1 MIDSLQ
7 VHVLVLSSD
16 ATIRQSVGGPAF
28 SGTARVEFV
37 PTASALMDSL
47 TDTTAELVIDEASE
61 AAYLSLIR
69 RARKSTPGVDAVVL
83 GGPKSDAVR
92 QDEKRDGVD
101 LYVERPFDPGALRA
115 TLDHHLALVSLK
127 ARAGII
133 GRSPSLQDLLESV
146 LLVAPT
152 EVPILVQGESGTGK
166 DVIAHA
172 IHAHSSRRDRPFE
185 AINCGSLAEGVL
197 ESELFG
203 HEKGS
208 FTGAVA
214 RRSGLFERA
223 NTGTVFL
230 DEVGEMSPNMQVRL
244 LRVLE
249 SGDVMRVGG
258 VAGFKVNV
266 RVIAATNRNLAESVR
281 DGAFRQD
288 LYYRLKGVSLY
299 IPPLRERRDDIPLL
313 VQYFI
318 AQANRAH
325 HKSVRGI
332 EPDAMK
338 RLVEY
343 AWPGNIRELRN
354 VVETLVVLS
363 QAPRI
368 TRTLTDAHVA
378 SDAAAGL
385 SAMMLPVAVGRSR
398 DDAEREML
406 YGAILALH
414 RDVREILHL
423 LRDGAGAA
431 TVVPREG
438 APFEGMREVRTEP
451 VDVPDRALS
460 LNQLERAAV
469 REALNRSAGNRR
481 RAADYLGISER
492 TLYRKIKEYGLA

>member
-7 VHVLVLSSD
+7 VHVLVLSAD
-16 ATIRQSVGGPAF
+16 ATIRQSAGGPAF
-28 SGTARVEFV
+28 SAAGARVELV
-37 PTASALMDSL
+37 PTAAALMDAM
-47 TDTTAELVIDEASE
+47 TGATAALIIDEASE
-61 AAYLSLIR
+61 PAYLSLIR
-69 RARKSTPGVDAVVL
+69 RARKTNPGVDAIVL
-83 GGPKSDAVR
+83 GGPRSDAVK
-92 QDEKRDGVD
+92 QEEKREGVD
-101 LYVERPFDPGALRA
+101 LYVERPFEPAALRA
-115 TLDHHLALVSLK
+115 TLEQRLALVALK

-133 GRSPSLQDLLESV
+133 GRNSALEDLLASV

-152 EVPILVQGESGTGK
+152 EVPILIQGESGTGK
-166 DVIAHA
+166 DVIARA
-172 IHAHSSRRDRPFE
+172 IHSHSSRHNGPFD
-185 AINCGSLAEGVL
+185 AVNCGALAEGVL

-203 HEKGS
+203 HEKGA

-214 RRSGLFERA
+214 RRAGLFERA
-223 NTGTVFL
+223 NGGTVFL

-249 SGDVMRVGG
+249 SGEVMRVGG
-258 VAGFKVNV
+258 VAGFRVNV
-266 RVIAATNRNLAESVR
+266 RVIAATNRNLVEAVR

-299 IPPLRERRDDIPLL
+299 LPPLRERRDDIPLL
-313 VQYFI
+313 VQHFI
-318 AQANRAH
+318 MQSNRTH
-325 HKSVRGI
+325 HKSVRGV

-338 RLVEY
+338 RLVEHS
-343 AWPGNIRELRN
+343 WPGNIRELRN
-354 VVETLVVLS
+354 VIETLVVLS
-363 QAPRI
+363 PVPRI
-368 TRTLTDAHVA
+368 TRALVDAHLTPD
-378 SDAAAGL
+378 DAGGPGL
-385 SAMMLPVAVGRSR
+385 FPVPMMGRSR

-423 LRDGAGAA
+423 LRS
-431 TVVPREG
+431 EG
-438 APFEGMREVRTEP
+438 SSALARDMAPFDSMREVRTDAGESS
-451 VDVPDRALS
+451 DRTLS

>member
-7 VHVLVLSSD
+7 VHVLVLSAD
-16 ATIRQSVGGPAF
+16 ATIRQSAGGPAF
-28 SGTARVEFV
+28 SGAGARVELV
-37 PTASALMDSL
+37 PTAAALMDAL
-47 TDTTAELVIDEASE
+47 TDATAALIIDEASE
-61 AAYLSLIR
+61 PAYLSLIR
-69 RARKSTPGVDAVVL
+69 RARKSNPGVDAIVL
-83 GGPKSDAVR
+83 GGPKSDPIK
-92 QDEKRDGVD
+92 QEEKREGID
-101 LYVERPFDPGALRA
+101 LYIERPFEPAALRA
-115 TLDHHLALVSLK
+115 SLEHRLALVSLK

-133 GRSPSLQDLLESV
+133 GRNSALEDLLESV

-152 EVPILVQGESGTGK
+152 EVPILIQGESGTGK
-166 DVIAHA
+166 DAIARA
-172 IHAHSSRRDRPFE
+172 IHSHSTRHNSPFE
-185 AINCGSLAEGVL
+185 AINCGALAEGVL

-203 HEKGS
+203 HEKGA

-214 RRSGLFERA
+214 RRAGLFERA
-223 NTGTVFL
+223 NGGTVFL

-249 SGDVMRVGG
+249 AGEVMRVGG
-258 VAGFKVNV
+258 VAGFRVNV
-266 RVIAATNRNLAESVR
+266 RVIAATNRNLVEAVR

-299 IPPLRERRDDIPLL
+299 LPPLRERRDDIPLL
-313 VQYFI
+313 VQHFI
-318 AQANRAH
+318 VQANRTH
-325 HKSVRGI
+325 HKSVRGV
-332 EPDAMK
+332 EADAMK
-338 RLVEY
+338 RLVENS
-343 AWPGNIRELRN
+343 WPGNIRELRN

-363 QAPRI
+363 PVPRI
-368 TRTLTDAHVA
+368 TRALVDAHLTP
-378 SDAAAGL
+378 DAGGAGL
-385 SAMMLPVAVGRSR
+385 FPVAVGRAR

-423 LRDGAGAA
+423 LREDGARFAG
-431 TVVPREG
+431 VSG
-438 APFEGMREVRTEP
+438 PFDSMREVRTDAGEN
-451 VDVPDRALS
+451 VDRTLS